1 MTGCAADAAYQGVPG
16 AFSEEAARLFV
27 GDDSRLLACESLE
40 DVLRAVVTGRAA
52 AAVVPVENSLAGAVP
67 GAMDVI
73 ATSDVRATAEVVLPI
88 RHALIGVPG
97 SILAEVR
104 RVHSHPVAL
113 AQCRRL
119 FATYPHLIPVPAFDT
134 AGAVAQLVERGD
146 RTSAAIAGRRASALY
161 GGHVLLADVAD
172 RPDNATR
179 FLLVTPSAGRPAPDF
194 RAGWKTTVVCVWPNR
209 PGALAR
215 GLLPLVSRGL
225 NLSRI
230 ESRPVGDVPFEYSF
244 LLDIDPTPDVSALSE
259 ALDQLRRG
267 ARVFRVIGHYRA
279 APDHGAVA
287 IPIELIGR

>member
-1 MTGCAADAAYQGVPG
+1 MTACAADAAYQGVPG

-27 GDDSRLLACESLE
+27 GGDARLLACDSLE
-40 DVLRAVVTGRAA
+40 DVIRAVVAGRAA

-67 GAMDVI
+67 RAVDLI
-73 ATSDVRATAEVVLPI
+73 AASEVRATGEHVLPI

-97 SILAEVR
+97 STLAGVR

-119 FATYPHLIPVPAFDT
+119 FATHPHLIPVPAFDT
-134 AGAVAQLVERGD
+134 AGAAAQVAERGD
-146 RTSAAIAGRRASALY
+146 RTSAAIAGRRAAELY
-161 GGHVLLADVAD
+161 GGTTLLPDVAD
-172 RPDNATR
+172 RSDNATR
-179 FLLVTPSAGRPAPDF
+179 FLLVAPSAGRPAQDL
-194 RAGWKTTVVCVWPNR
+194 RAGWKTSVVCVWPNR

-244 LLDIDPTPDVSALSE
+244 LLDIDPTPDVRALSE
-259 ALDQLRRG
+259 ALDQLRRS
-267 ARVFRVIGHYRA
+267 ARAFRMIGHYPRA
-279 APDHGAVA
+279 QRT
-287 IPIELIGR
+287 LMT